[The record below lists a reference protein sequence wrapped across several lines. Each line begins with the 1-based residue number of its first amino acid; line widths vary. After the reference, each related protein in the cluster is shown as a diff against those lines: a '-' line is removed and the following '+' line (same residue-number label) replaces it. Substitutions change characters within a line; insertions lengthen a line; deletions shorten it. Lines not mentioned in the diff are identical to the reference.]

1 MTAPQAGH
9 PTTLFATVVGRY
21 FTVVSVVPSVLLVAF
36 VVVLHESGAW
46 SREPDFGAGVR
57 ALAQLGLGGIFAL
70 VVGSLALGA
79 VLHPL
84 QFALVQFLEGY
95 WGVSSFWTALRE
107 NGIRFHRER
116 RAMLVAYEQAYQ
128 GEADELRKLKVKKPA
143 RHPVLPLSNAQA
155 AERLRLIYPADSEDM
170 MPTRLGNVLR
180 GTERA
185 AGAAVALDSV
195 TFALHMMMVA
205 PRAELDYVDDQRTS
219 MDLAV
224 RSCLVSLLGCLVTIV
239 YLWPHRLWLLVA
251 LVPLGLAWMCY
262 RGAVTAAQGYGA
274 AVRMLFDLNRFALY
288 ERMGFPFP
296 ATTAAERKTVAAISA
311 LGSGEEIGGLIR
323 YRNPSAPKGP

>member
-21 FTVVSVVPSVLLVAF
+21 FTVVSVVPSLLLVAF
-36 VVVLHESGAW
+36 VVVLHGSGAW
-46 SREPDFGAGVR
+46 SREPDAGAGVR

-95 WGVSSFWTALRE
+95 WGVNSFWTALRE
-107 NGIRFHRER
+107 NGIQFHRER
-116 RAMLVAYEQAYQ
+116 RAMLVAYGKVHQREVRA
-128 GEADELRKLKVKKPA
+128 LKASKKKPA
-143 RHPVLPLSNAQA
+143 RHPVLPLSNVQA
-155 AERLRLIYPADSEDM
+155 AERLRLIYPGNSDDM

-185 AGAAVALDSV
+185 AGAAVKLDSV

-224 RSCLVSLLGCLVTIV
+224 RSCLVCLLGCLVTIV

-251 LVPLGLAWMCY
+251 LVPLGLAWTCY

-296 ATTAAERKTVAAISA
+296 ATTAAEREIVTAVTA
-311 LGSGEEIGGLIR
+311 LGSGEEIGGVIR
-323 YRNPSAPKGP
+323 YRHPSAPKGS